1 MVPIL
6 LIFVIKSDRCG
17 LDLDTEFRTE
27 RRTEHRT
34 ECHTERR
41 TQQISFISGPRC
53 CLIEVE
59 LPSRCVV
66 LGSWSLHNFWLLS
79 CKFLWGAD

>member
-6 LIFVIKSDRCG
+6 WIFVIKSDRRG
-17 LDLDTEFRTE
+17 LDLDTKFCTE
-27 RRTEHRT
+27 RRTERQT
-34 ECHTERR
+34 ECRNERR
-41 TQQISFISGPRC
+41 TQQISFISGARC

-66 LGSWSLHNFWLLS
+66 LGSWSLYYFWLLS

>member
-6 LIFVIKSDRCG
+6 LIFVIKSNRHG

-27 RRTEHRT
+27 R
-34 ECHTERR
+34 HTERR
-41 TQQISFISGPRC
+41 TEQISFISGPRC

-66 LGSWSLHNFWLLS
+66 LGSWSLHNFWLMF